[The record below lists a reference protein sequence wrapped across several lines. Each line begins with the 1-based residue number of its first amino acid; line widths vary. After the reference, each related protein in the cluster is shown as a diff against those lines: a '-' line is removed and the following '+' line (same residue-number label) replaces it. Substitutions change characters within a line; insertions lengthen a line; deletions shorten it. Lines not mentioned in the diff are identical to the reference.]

1 MAAEK
6 KKTKA
11 QIKKEET
18 EQRHAF
24 IANAFNLALR
34 KIYEGT
40 KDNRRKLRV
49 SINYT
54 NYNRYIKFSAYS
66 KSLEFMIYGDGNV
79 AIQLN
84 EFCHSKHTEQ
94 IFEYV
99 QDNEKQNEFLHSFEE
114 LAEKLIRE
122 FIGENSPFDWHSY
135 MDFVSSEGNAAGAF
149 EEMARIDAMYQKNS

>member
-40 KDNRRKLRV
+40 KDNRR
-49 SINYT
+49 
-54 NYNRYIKFSAYS
+54 
-66 KSLEFMIYGDGNV
+66 
-79 AIQLN
+79 
-84 EFCHSKHTEQ
+84 
-94 IFEYV
+94 
-99 QDNEKQNEFLHSFEE
+99 
-114 LAEKLIRE
+114 
-122 FIGENSPFDWHSY
+122 
-135 MDFVSSEGNAAGAF
+135 
-149 EEMARIDAMYQKNS
+149 